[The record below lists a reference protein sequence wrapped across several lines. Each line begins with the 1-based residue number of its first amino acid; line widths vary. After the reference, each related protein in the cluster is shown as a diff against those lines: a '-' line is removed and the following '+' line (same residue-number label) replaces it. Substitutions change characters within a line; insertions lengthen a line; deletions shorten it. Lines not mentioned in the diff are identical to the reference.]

1 MMPML
6 RRMVLRNS
14 RTSFTMNVGL
24 RRGGVTAAR
33 CKTDSMYASACATL
47 QPRSTMTRS
56 AARRSFS
63 SLNRS
68 RARACRS
75 ESPPSRNSVTHAGES
90 RSSLSLFATALCD
103 LPSLS
108 AACSCDRP

>member
-1 MMPML
+1 
-6 RRMVLRNS
+6 
-14 RTSFTMNVGL
+14 MNVGL

-75 ESPPSRNSVTHAGES
+75 ESPPSRSSATHAGER